1 MKKYGLIGKS
11 LAHSWSPAWF
21 ADKFE
26 REGITDAE
34 YRLYEMDTVEHL
46 RQWVEE
52 NGIDGFNVT
61 IPFKEQVLPF
71 LDRVDDVARLVGA
84 VNCVEVCQ
92 GVLVG
97 HNTDA
102 PAFAETLSPLLRPW
116 HTHALVLGTGGAS
129 RAVSYVLEGMGIDFL
144 LVSRNPAGRN
154 GVISYQQAEQAISS
168 RLLLVN
174 TTPVGMYPHV
184 GQNPWPNATT
194 LSTTPRPHT
203 ASSRRHRPAQQSSMD
218 APCSTGRPSSAGSSG
233 INEKGGKGAACV
245 TQSAAAAVHHTLHL
259 ADGHIAPWGRY
270 LHQIDP
276 GGLVA

>member
-71 LDRVDDVARLVGA
+71 LDRVDDVARRVGA
-84 VNCVEVCQ
+84 VNCVEVRQ

-116 HTHALVLGTGGAS
+116 HT
-129 RAVSYVLEGMGIDFL
+129 
-144 LVSRNPAGRN
+144 
-154 GVISYQQAEQAISS
+154 Q
-168 RLLLVN
+168 
-174 TTPVGMYPHV
+174 
-184 GQNPWPNATT
+184 
-194 LSTTPRPHT
+194 
-203 ASSRRHRPAQQSSMD
+203 
-218 APCSTGRPSSAGSSG
+218 PSSSAL
-233 INEKGGKGAACV
+233 GALRGRCPMCWRGWASTSC
-245 TQSAAAAVHHTLHL
+245 SCRAIRLAATA
-259 ADGHIAPWGRY
+259 
-270 LHQIDP
+270 
-276 GGLVA
+276 

>member
-71 LDRVDDVARLVGA
+71 LDRVDDVARRVGA
-84 VNCVEVCQ
+84 VNCVEVRQ

-102 PAFAETLSPLLRPW
+102 PAFAETLSPLLRTW

-174 TTPVGMYPHV
+174 TTPVGMYPHI
-184 GQNPWPNATT
+184 GQTPWPNAGA
-194 LSTTPRPHT
+194 LSPRHLCYDLIYN
-203 ASSRRHRPAQQSSMD
+203 PAPTCFLRQAAQ
-218 APCSTGRPSSAGSSG
+218 A
-233 INEKGGKGAACV
+233 GAAVCDGR
-245 TQSAAAAVHHTLHL
+245 AMLHRQAEL
-259 ADGHIAPWGRY
+259 SW
-270 LHQIDP
+270 QFWNQ
-276 GGLVA
+276 